1 MGHRLGL
8 SSKSNLGSDYCSYHN
23 MAGWVELMTGI
34 PKGVLFHFQESLK
47 YIDMVKKEKSPE
59 GMISDAVF
67 AFAVMGDEKL
77 GVRWAKVLQKRLET
91 EKADVERYYKQEKIL
106 LLDELLVAFF
116 LESDTKVRELL
127 DREDKLTICWF
138 CKSPVCREIEG
149 VRILFLLRE
158 GRREEAKERLMNN
171 LKLQP
176 VNEYM
181 LSIRHSCFGD
191 KL

>member
-8 SSKSNLGSDYCSYHN
+8 SSKSNLGSDYCHYHN

-34 PKGVLFHFQESLK
+34 PKGVLFHFKESLK

-77 GVRWAKVLQKRLET
+77 GGRWAKVLQKRLET
-91 EKADVERYYKQEKIL
+91 EKTDVERYYKQEKTL
-106 LLDELLVAFF
+106 LLDELLVAYF
-116 LESDTKVRELL
+116 LESNARVRELL
-127 DREDKLTICWF
+127 DREDGYRICWF
-138 CKSPVCREIEG
+138 CSSPVCREIEG
-149 VRILFLLRE
+149 VRVLFLLRE

-181 LSIRHSCFGD
+181 LAIRHFCFGD